1 MVGAYLGREAI
12 KPALIPTKKAN
23 RDKYLRAGATL
34 LQSESCLY
42 GFWIFF
48 SLNSTLLTD

>member
-1 MVGAYLGREAI
+1 MVGAYLSREAI

-34 LQSESCLY
+34 LQSESCVY
-42 GFWIFF
+42 MAFGFFF
-48 SLNSTLLTD
+48 HSS

>member
-1 MVGAYLGREAI
+1 MVGAYLAELGQEAI

-34 LQSESCLY
+34 LQSECLY
-42 GFWIFF
+42 GCASGFF
-48 SLNSTLLTD
+48 STC